1 MKYKHPETDEE
12 IKIRYGIVDQKDL
25 MRDLKYW
32 ETLCIS
38 SVMQRPHFL
47 LEANDEVMER

>member
-1 MKYKHPETDEE
+1 MEYKHPETEEE
-12 IKIRYGIVDQKDL
+12 IKIRYGIVDQRDL

-38 SVMQRPHFL
+38 SVMQRPHKIL
-47 LEANDEVMER
+47 VENDEIMER